1 MNREKALHI
10 VKQQMHEKRYIH
22 TIGVMETAIELAKL
36 YGVDEKKLKLQLY
49 SMIMRSVERFQRWKR
64 SLKVKI
70 CRKIYFVI
78 TKSYG
83 MHLLGHT

>member
-36 YGVDEKKLKLQLY
+36 YGGMKKAEVAAIFHDYAK
-49 SMIMRSVERFQRWKR
+49 
-64 SLKVKI
+64 
-70 CRKIYFVI
+70 C
-78 TKSYG
+78 KSDFRDG
-83 MHLLGHT
+83 RDH